1 MRKLRKGLL
10 LFLGVTAVALS
21 AGETNAHAAGN
32 ATMLP
37 DDAIQVDYQYE
48 EMVIDAGANTVIYY
62 SDNANAT
69 LWEEAEVDASGTAVF
84 DISWVKPGVTTRVYL
99 KGDKDTLVTA
109 RYLNAQE
116 KLSAEFVG
124 DISAADVVD
133 VEAWKGVYDR
143 YPAFTSETGYIL
155 FFTKNGGAETAYFD
169 VKNIEWKKG
178 NNGNWQPFAELNLG
192 EMNAKGAS
200 LYFRI
205 KAVND
210 EDTDDGIS
218 GTRYSAE
225 AKVFLQKKAVAP
237 TVNVNN
243 ATMSLSIRNGM
254 EYSLNE
260 EDWFLVPT
268 YSKLATDDSV
278 SVKVEDY
285 DILPTTNQRV
295 STLAVPFVL
304 DVDAKKKI
312 DEELVTENPGKY
324 SVEKNEAGEIVGIY
338 VYVRTAAG
346 QRKSAS
352 KTERV
357 LVPFAK
363 ANPDI
368 LNDITVKYQ
377 NTKSGTS
384 GLVLTNN
391 TTARDG
397 VDYQYAIVDNPD
409 TMTGEELSELKWST
423 LKATKT
429 VKVSSSKALTGKYLI
444 FRVAAKNK
452 GELPSAYQKYP
463 YQIQYDKVTYAAI
476 SNTSLYPGGVITAV
490 TGNNAISG
498 DITYTWERSDAI
510 NGNYTVIR
518 TGTGYESSK
527 YTIQE
532 SDIGYYIRV
541 TISNTSRVTGERASV
556 TSKSSGKIIKD
567 PTATPAPSPAPTT
580 P

>member
-1 MRKLRKGLL
+1 MRKLLKGMLL
-10 LFLGVTAVALS
+10 LLGAAAVALFT
-21 AGETNAHAAGN
+21 GETRAQAAGN

-37 DDAIQVDYQYE
+37 DEAIQVDYQYE

-69 LWEEAEVDASGTAVF
+69 IWEEAEVDEDGTAVF

-133 VEAWKGVYDR
+133 VEAWKDVYDR

-178 NNGNWQPFAELNLG
+178 NSGNWQSFAELNLG

-210 EDTDDGIS
+210 EDTADGIS

-260 EDWFLVPT
+260 EDWYLVPT

-278 SVKVEDY
+278 SVKVENY

-312 DEELVTENPGKY
+312 DETLVAENPGKY

-397 VDYQYAIVDNPD
+397 VDYQYAIVDDPD

-452 GELPSAYQKYP
+452 GELPSAYEKYP

-518 TGTGYESSK
+518 TGTGYEQSK

-532 SDIGYYIRV
+532 SDIGHYIRV
-541 TISNTSRVTGERASV
+541 TISNTSAVTGERASV